1 MNIKRMIASIIE
13 IAIGICLTV
22 CGMTGI
28 VDEYWSGM
36 GTALIVVGALQLL
49 RNIRDK
55 VDTSYRENVDVQA
68 KDERNQYLGI
78 KAWSW
83 AGFYFM
89 MIAAV
94 ASVVLKI
101 AGFDDYSVM
110 AGGSVCLLV
119 LLYWLSYLYLRK
131 KY

>member
-13 IAIGICLTV
+13 IAIGICLAV
-22 CGMTGI
+22 CGATGI

-36 GTALIVVGALQLL
+36 GTALIAVGALQIA
-49 RNIRDK
+49 RNIRYK
-55 VDTSYRENVDVQA
+55 VDADYRENVNVQA
-68 KDERNQYLGI
+68 QDERNKYLGM

-83 AGFYFM
+83 AGFYFL

-101 AGFDDYSVM
+101 AGFDEYSIM
-110 AGGSVCLLV
+110 AGGSVCLIV

>member
-1 MNIKRMIASIIE
+1 MNNKRIIASIIE

-22 CGMTGI
+22 CGIIGI
-28 VDEYWSGM
+28 VDEYWNGM
-36 GTALIVVGALQLL
+36 GTALIVVGVFQIA
-49 RNIRDK
+49 RNIRYK
-55 VDTSYRENVDVQA
+55 VDENYRENADVQA
-68 KDERNQYLGI
+68 KDERNRYLGM

-101 AGFDDYSVM
+101 AGFDGYSIM

-119 LLYWLSYLYLRK
+119 LLYWFSYLYLRK